1 MHFLCFRYNKSGKCV
16 RAFDKIDI
24 GKAVTTGRGITME
37 TRYKK
42 IHTAGTNAALKVTP
56 GHFATNHSHINYY
69 LDMTTLKTRA
79 SEAQDVAKG
88 MMGTYLYGMVVDTI
102 VCMEGTEVIGAFLS
116 EELTR
121 SGVLSK
127 NMHKTIYIVR
137 PEFNNNSQIIF
148 RENTAPM
155 IKDKAIESVQYYGGK
170 LQGVSAIFSAVH
182 EVGGVPVH
190 AVFGK
195 KDLPDYVD
203 YDYRECPLCKQGQK
217 LDALVNAYG
226 YSKL

>member
-1 MHFLCFRYNKSGKCV
+1 
-16 RAFDKIDI
+16 
-24 GKAVTTGRGITME
+24 ME
-37 TRYKK
+37 TRYTK

-69 LDMTTLKTRA
+69 LDMTTLKTRT

-102 VCMEGTEVIGAFLS
+102 VCMEGTEVIGAYLS
-116 EELTR
+116 EDLTR
-121 SGVLSK
+121 SGVLSR

-148 RENTAPM
+148 RDNIVPM
-155 IKDKAIESVQYYGGK
+155 IRDKHVIILMATVTTGFSVEKAIESVQYYGGK
-170 LQGVSAIFSAVH
+170 LQGVSAIFSAVQF
-182 EVGGVPVH
+182 VNGIPVH
-190 AVFGK
+190 SVFGK

-203 YDYRECPLCKQGQK
+203 YDHRDCPLCKSGQK

>member
-1 MHFLCFRYNKSGKCV
+1 
-16 RAFDKIDI
+16 
-24 GKAVTTGRGITME
+24 ME
-37 TRYKK
+37 TRYTK
-42 IHTAGTNAALKVTP
+42 IHTAGTNAALKITP

-88 MMGTYLYGMVVDTI
+88 MVGAYLYGMVVDTI

-148 RENTAPM
+148 RDNTIPM
-155 IKDKAIESVQYYGGK
+155 IKGKNVIILVAMVTTGFSAIKAIESVQYYGGNM
-170 LQGVSAIFSAVH
+170 QGVSAVFSAVDQ
-182 EVGGVPVH
+182 VGGVPVH
-190 AVFGK
+190 SVFGK
-195 KDLPDYVD
+195 KDVPNYVN
-203 YDYRECPLCKQGQK
+203 YDYRECPMCRQGQK
-217 LDALVNAYG
+217 LDALVNAFG
-226 YSKL
+226 YSKM